1 MKKQQ
6 NLFEK
11 IKQAVH
17 ESDAVKAALIV
28 LGFAGFFIFAPIYG
42 ILALF
47 APFYILRSIAK
58 KRKNINSKRLKIA
71 YALLFALVVSG
82 VLLVVLANDAQAG
95 IAYFIYLLPAQFL
108 VVLICSES
116 KILNKK

>member
-42 ILALF
+42 ILLLI
-47 APFYILRSIAK
+47 APYYLLYRLGK
-58 KRKNINSKRLKIA
+58 KRDNINKNRLMMA
-71 YALLFALVVSG
+71 LGAVALLTVAGIALVVW
-82 VLLVVLANDAQAG
+82 ANDPQAG
-95 IAYFIYLLPAQFL
+95 IAYFIYFMPAQY
-108 VVLICSES
+108 LIILACYES